1 MFERS
6 KETTALVVSNSQER
20 DKYRFERQRT
30 KDIKNLQAEVAA
42 LKVQLCE
49 INTLVA
55 KLLEEKK

>member
-6 KETTALVVSNSQER
+6 KETTALVASNSQER